1 MSTKIENSKPLFSI
15 CIPNYNYASYMDTTL
30 SSLKAQTI
38 QNFEVNVVDNA
49 STDGSV
55 EVINKHLDNGLPIRF
70 MVNPSNIGFAGNLDK
85 VGELAKAPWMI
96 MLSSDDVVNKNA
108 IEIYTKF
115 IGEFGSQQNFAF
127 CSTFEKI
134 DGSGNFIEHL
144 SPSSSSI
151 WYKSDINQELTE
163 KMGFDV
169 YQVSSGEMLNRCL
182 TKFLNPFNF
191 ASTCYPKKQ
200 YEKIGGY
207 GGGRLYNPD
216 KWFHWKL
223 LVEVDF
229 VYFLDSPLFKY
240 RWHNNNQANQQQQ
253 NQILKYW
260 IDEYR
265 NCFEVTN
272 EMLNKSGLSSG
283 SIAQNFIDRCI
294 IPYVYKHL
302 KEGNRLLG
310 KRILHFGL
318 SCYPTQ
324 LKKNKFYYPMYILC
338 GIPFSNLL
346 LSKFNK

>member
-1 MSTKIENSKPLFSI
+1 
-15 CIPNYNYASYMDTTL
+15 
-30 SSLKAQTI
+30 
-38 QNFEVNVVDNA
+38 
-49 STDGSV
+49 
-55 EVINKHLDNGLPIRF
+55 
-70 MVNPSNIGFAGNLDK
+70 
-85 VGELAKAPWMI
+85 

-108 IEIYTKF
+108 LETYSKF
-115 IGEFGSQQNFAF
+115 ISINGDNKNYTF
-127 CSTFEKI
+127 CATFEKI

-144 SPSSSSI
+144 SPSKSSI
-151 WYKSDINQELTE
+151 WYKSDINQELTAT
-163 KMGFDV
+163 MGFDV

-191 ASTCYPKKQ
+191 ASTCYPKKK

-253 NQILKYW
+253 NKILKYW

-283 SIAQNFIDRCI
+283 SIAQNFVDRCI

-302 KEGNRLLG
+302 KEGNRLLA

-324 LKKNKFYYPMYILC
+324 LKKNKFYYPMYVLC

>member
-1 MSTKIENSKPLFSI
+1 
-15 CIPNYNYASYMDTTL
+15 
-30 SSLKAQTI
+30 
-38 QNFEVNVVDNA
+38 
-49 STDGSV
+49 
-55 EVINKHLDNGLPIRF
+55 
-70 MVNPSNIGFAGNLDK
+70 
-85 VGELAKAPWMI
+85 
-96 MLSSDDVVNKNA
+96 VVNKNA

-283 SIAQNFIDRCI
+283 SIAQNFVDRCI